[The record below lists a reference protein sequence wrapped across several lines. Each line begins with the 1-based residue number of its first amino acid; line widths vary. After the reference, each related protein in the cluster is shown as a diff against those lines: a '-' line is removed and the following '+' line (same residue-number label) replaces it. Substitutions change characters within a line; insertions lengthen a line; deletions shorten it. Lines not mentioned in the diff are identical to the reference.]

1 MAEKYLLLGDEALAL
16 GALHAGLSGVF
27 AYPGTPSTEITEYIQ
42 AHPLTK
48 ERGLHCEWS
57 SNEKTAME
65 SALGM
70 SYSGKRTLV
79 CMKHV
84 GMNVCAD
91 AFVNSAITGANGGL
105 VVVACDDPVS
115 INDFVPSAPKSGE
128 EMMNILESYID
139 KIHKTDIKDIVNY
152 VVSELYDKLLYYPAA
167 QSNHHSVRCGLLYH
181 TTTMLA
187 SAEAMCKIYTELDPD
202 WLYAGVILHDIEKTE
217 EMNASELGLVS
228 DYTRKGLLLGHVIQG
243 PLIIGEAGRAV
254 NAREETIVLLQHM
267 LISHHYE
274 PEFGAVKRPM
284 FPEAE
289 MLHYLDMIDARM
301 YDFRKALAE
310 VNEGGFSDKQWLLN
324 NRRLYKKESEES
336 DE

>member
-1 MAEKYLLLGDEALAL
+1 MEQKKLSELK
-16 GALHAGLSGVF
+16 AG
-27 AYPGTPSTEITEYIQ
+27 
-42 AHPLTK
+42 
-48 ERGLHCEWS
+48 
-57 SNEKTAME
+57 
-65 SALGM
+65 
-70 SYSGKRTLV
+70 
-79 CMKHV
+79 
-84 GMNVCAD
+84 D
-91 AFVNSAITGANGGL
+91 AFEGFVLVRSFSVKTGQTGKNYVDLTVSDAYSEMNAKVWNYNEEQFSGYKPNIL
-105 VVVACDDPVS
+105 VKIRATVVAWQTLLQLKVEKIRIANSDDPVS

-152 VVSELYDKLLYYPAA
+152 VVSELYDKLMYYPAA

-243 PLIIGEAGRAV
+243 PRIIGEAGRAV